1 MLQTKL
7 PDYNNC
13 LTNVSN
19 SILKY
24 FECNTY
30 HETLKELDDILNRKE
45 YKNIVL
51 ILYDGMGSNILDRH
65 LEECDFL
72 RKYKIKD
79 IDAVFPPTTT
89 ASTTSVLS
97 GLNPNEHGW
106 LGWDLYF
113 KEEDEVVSM
122 FMNTK
127 KDTDDIVSLESLANK
142 YYGYKS
148 ILKIIGEKYQTLYLK
163 SFGDD
168 KYIDLDDMNNKIV
181 EFCNNNDEK
190 KFIYAYYDEPD
201 HTMHHVGTD
210 KKKVKDLFKKI
221 NNSTENLC
229 KKLNDDTLVIILAD
243 HGHITCEYFTLSE
256 YPDIFN
262 LLKCD
267 VSIEARACNFFINE
281 EKKEE
286 FEKLFNKYFGKFF
299 NLYKKEEVISKKL
312 FGTGKSHEH
321 FYEALGDYLAVAI
334 SNKYLRYNENSV
346 DLISMHAGIT
356 LYEIIVP
363 LIVYKGDVDEI

>member
-1 MLQTKL
+1 MQTRY
-7 PDYNNC
+7 PNYNNC
-13 LTNVSN
+13 LTNISN

-24 FECNTY
+24 FNFNTY
-30 HETLKELDDILNRKE
+30 HETLKELDDILNKKE

-65 LEECDFL
+65 LEESDFL

-113 KEEDEVVSM
+113 KEEDEIVTM
-122 FMNTK
+122 FLNTK
-127 KDTDDIVSLESLANK
+127 KDTDDIVSSESLANK

-148 ILKIIGEKYQTLYLK
+148 IITIIGEKYQTLHLK
-163 SFGDD
+163 SFGEDR
-168 KYIDLDDMNNKIV
+168 YIDLDDMNNKIV
-181 EFCNNNDEK
+181 DFCNKEGK
-190 KFIYAYYDEPD
+190 KFVYSYYDEPD
-201 HTMHHVGTD
+201 HTMHDLGTD
-210 KKKVKDLFKKI
+210 TIEVKDLFKRI
-221 NNSTENLC
+221 NNSTEELC
-229 KKLNDDTLVIILAD
+229 KRLDDDTLVIILAD
-243 HGHITCEYFTLSE
+243 HGHLNCEYFTLSD
-256 YPDIFN
+256 YSDIFS

-267 VSIEARACNFFINE
+267 VSIEARACNFFIKDN
-281 EKKEE
+281 KKEE
-286 FEKLFNKYFGKFF
+286 FEILFNKYFGKYFE
-299 NLYKKEEVISKKL
+299 LYKKEEIISKKL

-321 FYEALGDYLAVAI
+321 FYESLGDYLAVAI

-356 LYEIIVP
+356 LDEIIVP
-363 LIVYKGDVDEI
+363 LIVYRGDVDEI